1 MLVASDQE
9 TYFEQEKLIALH
21 EKEQSRW
28 KNETV
33 SASGSKDK
41 DKDEPAEPDLLEK
54 VMANVDR

>member
-1 MLVASDQE
+1 VLVASDQE
-9 TYFEQEKLIALH
+9 TYFEQEKLFALH

-33 SASGSKDK
+33 SASRSKDK

-54 VMANVDR
+54 VMAKVDR